1 MTEHVEKYTNKAIEI
16 IADYI
21 QRTNKKNEQLQEA
34 KVRLD
39 KKIALFADDE
49 NCNTNRLMAVFLPS
63 MTSHTRDCFFE
74 EIARALDRLESVET
88 NHRMGGRMLY
98 TIKEWSS

>member
-21 QRTNKKNEQLQEA
+21 LRTNKKNEQLQET

-39 KKIALFADDE
+39 KKIALFVDDE
-49 NCNTNRLMAVFLPS
+49 NCNTNRLVTVFLPAI
-63 MTSHTRDCFFE
+63 TSYTRDCFFE
-74 EIARALDRLESVET
+74 EIATALEGLRCE
-88 NHRMGGRMLY
+88 
-98 TIKEWSS
+98 